1 MRSAS
6 NLYQTQMKD
15 WLHLAE
21 TKWRPLIELKD
32 RRGKVIDSL
41 LETSPDKAA
50 LCAALFENEAQ
61 GLMNLPLEYRR
72 ENVNE
77 DFRTVNV
84 GTFDKFAFPLIRT
97 IYPNLIATELVSV
110 QPMQGPNS
118 LIFFVDA
125 RYDSNKSPAT
135 VGTEA
140 ISPLTGHNP
149 SIDFTSELVS
159 GITAGTGNATAVT
172 FPFTTSNQ
180 WLPIRRNS
188 VVVQAGSIVATDD
201 GAGNLI
207 GTGVSAGTIN
217 YTSGAFTITYAAAP
231 ANTVPVVLE
240 YRYVMEGNIN
250 RPKFSTNI
258 TSAQVIAETRSLETD
273 WSVEAETDLKALH
286 GLAADQ
292 LLMGLTAEQ
301 LRYEID
307 RQIIG
312 DLLVL
317 ARANT
322 SLNLTW
328 DYTSPAGTDYY
339 LHQLSF
345 LAILAR
351 ARNAVWLATKG
362 LGEANFGVCGA
373 NAATVIEAM
382 PQFQRTE
389 YGQATGSVFIG
400 TMAGFRFYKDPW
412 IDPNTILVGY
422 KGNDWLRAGY
432 AYCPYVPLWRTP
444 VITLTDMNRRVGL
457 MTRYGT
463 KVINRNFYMTITIQ
477 NFGVPN

>member
-1 MRSAS
+1 MLNPTAS
-6 NLYQTQMKD
+6 GLYKTQMND
-15 WLHLAE
+15 WLHLAK
-21 TKWRPLIELKD
+21 TKWRPLIEAGEPKGNTLIE
-32 RRGKVIDSL
+32 R
-41 LETSPDKAA
+41 SPEKAA
-50 LCAALFENEAQ
+50 LCAKLFENEAA
-61 GLMNLPLEYRR
+61 GLMNLT
-72 ENVNE
+72 E

-125 RYDSNKSPAT
+125 RYDSNKSPAQI
-135 VGTEA
+135 GTEA
-140 ISPLTGHNP
+140 ISPLTGHQP

-159 GITAGTGNATAVT
+159 GITVGTGNGSTATFAGT
-172 FPFTTSNQ
+172 YAQ
-180 WLPIRRNS
+180 QLPIRRNS
-188 VVVQAGSIVATDD
+188 VVVQAGSVIGTDD
-201 GAGNLI
+201 GNGNLI
-207 GTGVSAGTIN
+207 GSGISTGTIN
-217 YTSGAFTITYAAAP
+217 YTSGAFTVTFAVDP
-231 ANTVPVVLE
+231 ANTVPVTLE

-292 LLMGLTAEQ
+292 LLMGLVAEQ
-301 LRYEID
+301 LRFEID
-307 RQIIG
+307 RQIVA

-317 ARANT
+317 AMANT
-322 SLNLTW
+322 TMALTW
-328 DYTSPAGTDYY
+328 NYTSPTGVDFY

-345 LAILAR
+345 LAVLAN
-351 ARNAVWLATKG
+351 ARNQIWAATRG
-362 LGEANFGVCGA
+362 LGEMNFAVCGS
-373 NAATVIEAM
+373 NAATVVEGM
-382 PQFQRTE
+382 PQFNRTE
-389 YGQATGSVFIG
+389 YGMATGSVFIG
-400 TMAGFRFYKDPW
+400 TMAGIRFYKDPW
-412 IDPNTILVGY
+412 IDKNTIIGGY

-444 VITLTDMNRRVGL
+444 VITLTDMNRRVAL

-463 KVINRNFYMTITIQ
+463 KVINRNFYLTITIQ
-477 NFGVPN
+477 NFGILN